1 VNGVNEDSNDK
12 FEDEIIKQLME
23 LFSGMNLPMDEKM
36 FSGMVKDMIK
46 QFDMMGIDPKK
57 FDSKEVN
64 FNIDVSSIKDAISG
78 GADLA
83 EMFNNLGFRVEQKPS
98 RGQKLNV
105 EVEEDSTSSLEEI
118 KELPTADWYLD
129 GWHLHATTDISKY
142 DVVDDDLSLH
152 LVNNGRLLE
161 IFSTSQVSPLKR
173 IRLPQSCDTLEEWD
187 LNNGIMDLKLRLKPP
202 NSNGIISIEEE

>member
-1 VNGVNEDSNDK
+1 MTDDSNDK

-57 FDSKEVN
+57 FNSKEVN

-78 GADLA
+78 GADIA

-105 EVEEDSTSSLEEI
+105 EIEDEPEVEEI
-118 KELPTADWYLD
+118 KQLPAADWYLD
-129 GWHLHATTDISKY
+129 GWHLHATTDISRY
-142 DVVDDDLSLH
+142 DIVADDLSIH

-161 IFSTSQVSPLKR
+161 IFSSSQVSPLKR
-173 IRLPQSCDTLEEWD
+173 IRLPQSCNNLEEWE
-187 LNNGIMDLKLRLKPP
+187 LNNGVLDLKLRLNPP

>member
-1 VNGVNEDSNDK
+1 MVDDSNDK
-12 FEDEIIKQLME
+12 FEEEIIKQLME

-57 FDSKEVN
+57 FNSKEVN

-78 GADLA
+78 GADIA

-98 RGQKLNV
+98 REKKLNV
-105 EVEEDSTSSLEEI
+105 EVEEDTGLEEI
-118 KELPTADWYLD
+118 KELPIADWYLD

-142 DVVDDDLSLH
+142 DVVSDELSLH

-173 IRLPQSCDTLEEWD
+173 IRLPQSCENLEEWD
-187 LNNGIMDLKLRLKPP
+187 LNNGILDLKLKLRPP